1 MYYLPQ
7 RHRNDLRKK
16 SLPTPHTQ
24 QKSWN
29 LVQKPFIKVKSTV
42 WELFYLGK
50 KLIWEELMN
59 NSQKF
64 WQNFGFLIDY
74 QNSKNPDGFR
84 ILTSRI
90 LLEFFKTSNKLA
102 LSVLAMKNSLS
113 LLQTRPFKV
122 FYMYFLRSLK
132 MIFK

>member
-42 WELFYLGK
+42 WELFYLVK
-50 KLIWEELMN
+50 KLIWVELM
-59 NSQKF
+59 
-64 WQNFGFLIDY
+64 
-74 QNSKNPDGFR
+74 SKIRKIPTEFR
-84 ILTSRI
+84 ISCRLSEFEDSRWFENTFRM

-132 MIFK
+132 IIVK